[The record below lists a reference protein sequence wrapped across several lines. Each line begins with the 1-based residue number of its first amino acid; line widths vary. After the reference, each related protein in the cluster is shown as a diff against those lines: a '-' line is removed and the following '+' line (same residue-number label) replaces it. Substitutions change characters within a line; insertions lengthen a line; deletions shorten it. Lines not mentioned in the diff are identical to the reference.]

1 MVRELW
7 TSKVREDSKGQKTI
21 TVPIDADINGGDT
34 IKYKRTENF
43 AIEDIKDALDAAVD
57 SFDKK
62 TYDQQDWATPDTVE
76 VTRYVCTCGE
86 GRDMCACEKNSL
98 RELAEH
104 QRDVHGLD
112 VSKDDL
118 KKGEDY
124 HESVSIQKMFLQG
137 GLLTEFLRQM
147 DIENRDLYAED
158 VADRLDEIA
167 NTNRAGPKG
176 KLGMIDEYVEELR
189 SQAS

>member
-43 AIEDIKDALDAAVD
+43 ATENINKALDAAID

-62 TYDQQDWATPDTVE
+62 HFDQNDWATPDTVE
-76 VTRYVCTCGE
+76 VTRYICNCGE
-86 GRDMCACEKNSL
+86 GRDMCAREKNSL
-98 RELAEH
+98 RDLAEH
-104 QRDVHGLD
+104 QRDVHDLN

-118 KKGEDY
+118 VKGEDY
-124 HESVSIQKMFLQG
+124 HESISIQKMFLQH
-137 GLLTEFLRQM
+137 GLLTEFLRQI

-158 VADRLDEIA
+158 VADRLEEIA
-167 NTNRAGPKG
+167 NHTGLTQKA
-176 KLGMIDEYVEELR
+176 KLEKVDEYVEELR
-189 SQAS
+189 NRSS

>member
-43 AIEDIKDALDAAVD
+43 ASDNIKEALEEAID

-86 GRDMCACEKNSL
+86 GRDTCACEKNSL

-104 QRDVHGLD
+104 QRDTHDRD

-118 KKGEDY
+118 VKREDY
-124 HESVSIQKMFLQG
+124 QESVSIQKMFLQH
-137 GLLTEFLRQM
+137 GLLKEFLRHI

-158 VADRLDEIA
+158 VANRLEEIA
-167 NTNRAGPKG
+167 NYTGETPKT
-176 KLGMIDEYVEELR
+176 KLEMIDEYVEELR
-189 SQAS
+189 NQAS